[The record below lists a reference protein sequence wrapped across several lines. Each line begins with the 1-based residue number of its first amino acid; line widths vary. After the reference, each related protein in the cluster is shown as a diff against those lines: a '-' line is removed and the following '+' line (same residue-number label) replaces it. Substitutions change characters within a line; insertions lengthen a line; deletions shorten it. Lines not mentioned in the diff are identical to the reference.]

1 MDTGHWGVFDRR
13 DEWCQT
19 VVSALS
25 QVPSHSKH
33 YIAHTV
39 FIEPLVFV
47 PMQVNVQ
54 NEPPASSH

>member
-1 MDTGHWGVFDRR
+1 MFDRR

-33 YIAHTV
+33 CIAHTV